1 MRCLFKFM
9 SCLLKAG
16 AERGG
21 RVRRN
26 SWFCFFINWV
36 SLTKFPSYS
45 ALKAPAAKRNRKNKW
60 KKKRDVL
67 DISNFRPQVQKEHRQ
82 GAGGGQPVRGEEGGR
97 RLAVLRHPDADDVA
111 GAAPGL
117 HGVLDGLRLR
127 PGLGV
132 RRQQLWVR
140 SYART
145 GAVSISLT

>member
-1 MRCLFKFM
+1 MFVQIYVVFIESWC
-9 SCLLKAG
+9 ST
-16 AERGG
+16 RGQSTMEHLIL
-21 RVRRN
+21 VLPQFN
-26 SWFCFFINWV
+26 SARFHHT
-36 SLTKFPSYS
+36 LPSKHQRLN
-45 ALKAPAAKRNRKNKW
+45 ATE
-60 KKKRDVL
+60 KRDVL
-67 DISNFRPQVQKEHRQ
+67 DISNFLPQVQKEHRQ